1 MLEKEISRRSVFC
14 GVALLAV
21 GLTAEK
27 AEAAV
32 PATGITQVGN
42 KLKLDLTKNKSL
54 AKVGGVVQIDLS
66 DGSSIA
72 VVRTANGTKGLTAI
86 SLSCTHNGVT
96 VMQQGN
102 GWVCPAHGSQ
112 FGLNGKLI
120 QGPART
126 ALQKYPITATATTA
140 MIGQLRVN

>member
-1 MLEKEISRRSVFC
+1 MPI
-14 GVALLAV
+14 
-21 GLTAEK
+21 
-27 AEAAV
+27 
-32 PATGITQVGN
+32 
-42 KLKLDLTKNKSL
+42 
-54 AKVGGVVQIDLS
+54 
-66 DGSSIA
+66 
-72 VVRTANGTKGLTAI
+72 RTAAGTKGLSAI

-102 GWVCPAHGSQ
+102 EWVCPAHGSQ

-140 MIGQLRVN
+140 MIG